1 MDDPDARQTIAGLH
15 LRYLLTL
22 HLAEVG
28 EASIDD
34 LVAAVDQAGYA
45 LAGRPSKTVSD
56 ALRWEVRRGRAVR
69 RERGRYGRGT
79 MPRQTRSWMRQRLRA
94 LPAT

>member
-1 MDDPDARQTIAGLH
+1 MADPDGPQTIAGLH

-22 HLAEVG
+22 HLADEG
-28 EASIDD
+28 EASIGD
-34 LVAAVDQAGYA
+34 LVAAVDRAGYA

-69 RERGRYGRGT
+69 RGRGRYGPGT
-79 MPRQTRSWMRQRLRA
+79 MPRQTRSWMRQRLRS
-94 LPAT
+94 LLAT